1 MLLGKL
7 QNLSRRYQAAD
18 SAEMRRLLGK
28 SLGSYLL
35 EYDCLT
41 SLHKLT

>member
-18 SAEMRRLLGK
+18 SAEMRELLGK
-28 SLGSYLL
+28 SLGS
-35 EYDCLT
+35 
-41 SLHKLT
+41 